1 MTRRHCHHR
10 HLHHLYL
17 TASTTSTS
25 PSTSTS
31 ASPLVQSPRYIARMD
46 VFYKRTAP
54 IFPKDLPGP
63 YKGRVAP
70 ALPRNGGA
78 LVEKLLASKSK
89 GTEQPILLSGGS
101 VGADTLAG
109 AAALKAGHEVA
120 HLYAACNEFWLS
132 EDVRANQGGNVFLLS
147 DELLDSAPVMAAFEK
162 CAPPPGVSRLFSA
175 SASK

>member
-1 MTRRHCHHR
+1 
-10 HLHHLYL
+10 
-17 TASTTSTS
+17 
-25 PSTSTS
+25 
-31 ASPLVQSPRYIARMD
+31 MD

-78 LVEKLLASKSK
+78 LVEKLLAGKSK

-132 EDVRANQGGNVFLLS
+132 EDVRANQVTRRRRHLHHHHHHLHHLHHLRLLHHS
-147 DELLDSAPVMAAFEK
+147 PPRSSRARPPRAATSS
-162 CAPPPGVSRLFSA
+162 CSPTSCSTPPP
-175 SASK
+175 

>member
-1 MTRRHCHHR
+1 
-10 HLHHLYL
+10 
-17 TASTTSTS
+17 
-25 PSTSTS
+25 
-31 ASPLVQSPRYIARMD
+31 MD

-78 LVEKLLASKSK
+78 LVEKLLAGKSK

-120 HLYAACNEFWLS
+120 HLYGHGASHAQPHSSPRSSLCRS
-132 EDVRANQGGNVFLLS
+132 PTSTQRATSSG
-147 DELLDSAPVMAAFEK
+147 
-162 CAPPPGVSRLFSA
+162 
-175 SASK
+175 

>member
-1 MTRRHCHHR
+1 
-10 HLHHLYL
+10 
-17 TASTTSTS
+17 
-25 PSTSTS
+25 
-31 ASPLVQSPRYIARMD
+31 MD

-78 LVEKLLASKSK
+78 LVEKLLAGKSK

-132 EDVRANQGGNVFLLS
+132 EDVRANQVARRRRHHHLHYLLHLH
-147 DELLDSAPVMAAFEK
+147 LLHLLHVHLLRLTTSLRHPGRQRLPALRRAARLGPRDGRLREVRA
-162 CAPPPGVSRLFSA
+162 CAAR
-175 SASK
+175 